1 MRYSTASLEN
11 NGEFFCSVLHAR
23 LVSISNLFYYFT
35 DNTITTSK
43 KLRKLLN

>member
-11 NGEFFCSVLHAR
+11 NDEFFCSVLHAR
-23 LVSISNLFYYFT
+23 LVSISNLFYYFA